1 MDSSGY
7 GILRG
12 NVAPECILVRFQAGR
27 GVIFDGLENRLIKKL
42 HQDEKKGVNNVYSNQ
57 FGISGSPESLATAD
71 KLHGSMLCVTSLGKC
86 CNTCKIKG
94 NLQNKIPPNVLQNR
108 ILFSLL
114 SFIPVS
120 LSSSFNPTHP
130 DISPFLQIISKYT
143 LLQTLPDLI
152 TILSCMSL
160 LFLFP
165 SSSLSHCLSPSS
177 DYLLSLSLS
186 LPRTLSGSQILKIE
200 I

>member
-1 MDSSGY
+1 M
-7 GILRG
+7 IC
-12 NVAPECILVRFQAGR
+12 VA
-27 GVIFDGLENRLIKKL
+27 
-42 HQDEKKGVNNVYSNQ
+42 
-57 FGISGSPESLATAD
+57 
-71 KLHGSMLCVTSLGKC
+71 SLGKC

-114 SFIPVS
+114 SFIIPVS

-200 I
+200 IWRMVLLEASIQGYHSQSNEDTPLARGGRRAPCPHSSICECEWVLHFVYLCSRVLSRQ

>member
-1 MDSSGY
+1 MLSLMVWRTSSSKNFT
-7 GILRG
+7 RM
-12 NVAPECILVRFQAGR
+12 
-27 GVIFDGLENRLIKKL
+27 KKK
-42 HQDEKKGVNNVYSNQ
+42 DANNVYSNQ

-71 KLHGSMLCVTSLGKC
+71 KLHGSMICVTSLGEC

-114 SFIPVS
+114 SFIIPVS